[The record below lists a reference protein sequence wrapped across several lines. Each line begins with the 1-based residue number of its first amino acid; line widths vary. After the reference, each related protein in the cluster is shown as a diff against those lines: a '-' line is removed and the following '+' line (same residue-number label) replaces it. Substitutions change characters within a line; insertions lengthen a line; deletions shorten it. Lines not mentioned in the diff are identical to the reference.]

1 MTASSDFDALYA
13 ATWRPLLLQTFALCG
28 DLGTAREAV
37 AHAFVD
43 AWHHWSRASR
53 RDLEAEIRATAF
65 ARAQWR
71 SRARA
76 FQRAPRVSKP
86 QRVALRRLHEVPVQ
100 ARKVVILAC
109 FTDLPM
115 GAIGQQ
121 IGETEAR
128 AEKLLEAGLAQLRT
142 TLSLPDDQ
150 VMVRL
155 RELETTARAA
165 AQPVPEDLRAS
176 GDRRRRLFLAAGCVA
191 AVALRSSPGHS
202 SACSRRR
209 RTTVAAQLGPAV
221 QRSMLLDTHGL
232 QPLGSPSRWTVERTS
247 DNTEGSG
254 INSFCQGSR
263 FADPQGLR
271 TYVRSYR
278 FAGSPTRRASS
289 DDRAVPHR
297 PAGPHRL
304 RDGGQVVRWLSAGTG
319 AAALV
324 VRRATAG

>member
-37 AHAFVD
+37 AHAFVE

-53 RDLEAEIRATAF
+53 REPEAHIRAAAF

-100 ARKVVILAC
+100 ARKAVILAC
-109 FTDLPM
+109 FTDLPI

-121 IGETEAR
+121 IGETEAH

-142 TLSLPDDQ
+142 SLNLPDDQ

-155 RELETTARAA
+155 RSWRRPPA
-165 AQPVPEDLRAS
+165 
-176 GDRRRRLFLAAGCVA
+176 RRRSRYPRTCGPQVTVAAGC
-191 AVALRSSPGHS
+191 S
-202 SACSRRR
+202 SRR
-209 RTTVAAQLGPAV
+209 AASP
-221 QRSMLLDTHGL
+221 RS
-232 QPLGSPSRWTVERTS
+232 
-247 DNTEGSG
+247 
-254 INSFCQGSR
+254 C
-263 FADPQGLR
+263 
-271 TYVRSYR
+271 
-278 FAGSPTRRASS
+278 
-289 DDRAVPHR
+289 
-297 PAGPHRL
+297 
-304 RDGGQVVRWLSAGTG
+304 
-319 AAALV
+319 
-324 VRRATAG
+324 